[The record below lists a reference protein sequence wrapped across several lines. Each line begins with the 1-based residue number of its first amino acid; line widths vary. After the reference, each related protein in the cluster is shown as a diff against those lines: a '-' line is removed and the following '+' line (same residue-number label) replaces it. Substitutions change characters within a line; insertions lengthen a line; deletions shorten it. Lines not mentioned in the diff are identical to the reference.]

1 MWCKVNVIGFVFYIS
16 YNYSTVIISQL
27 LGIYGGFMIKI
38 DKRDYINFY
47 DIFKELGSYTF
58 FLSALD
64 GIVKGVLYADHA
76 KNPTYAIMLT
86 ADLYYLAGDL
96 SGEQFEQE
104 IFCLSQS
111 DAFIDHTGLIFSSK
125 NISRIKEIF
134 GEHTYEF
141 IKRNNYQL
149 NKSEVNY
156 IDTTIASADI
166 IKITPNTMSKFKE
179 YANYK
184 EVCDECMFYWDEYP
198 IDSKINFANALVKE
212 NTFLSFCYVCGES
225 SSENSCELG
234 VETFEGF
241 KRKGYAETICRET
254 IKELIKLGYDK
265 LNWHCHT
272 HNIGSSK
279 TALKLGFKQVDETHL
294 AWFRKIIDKK

>member
-1 MWCKVNVIGFVFYIS
+1 
-16 YNYSTVIISQL
+16 
-27 LGIYGGFMIKI
+27 MIKI

-64 GIVKGVLYADHA
+64 GIVKGELYADNS

-86 ADLYYLAGDL
+86 ADLYYIAGDL
-96 SGEQFEQE
+96 SGGE
-104 IFCLSQS
+104 IKKQLFSLSQS
-111 DAFIDHTGLIFSSK
+111 DAFLNHSGLIFSSK

-149 NKSEVNY
+149 NKPEIDYS
-156 IDTTIASADI
+156 DTTITNADI
-166 IKITPNTMSKFKE
+166 IKITPDTMSKFKE
-179 YANYK
+179 YTNYK
-184 EVCDECMFYWDEYP
+184 AVNDECIFYWDEYP
-198 IDSKINFANALVKE
+198 IDSNINFAIAVVKE
-212 NTFLSFCYVCGES
+212 NVFLSFCYVCGES

-234 VETFEGF
+234 IETFEGF
-241 KRKGYAETICRET
+241 KRKGYAGTICSVT
-254 IKELIKLGYDK
+254 INELFKLGYNK
-265 LNWHCHT
+265 LNWHCHSN
-272 HNIGSSK
+272 NIGSSK

-294 AWFRKIIDKK
+294 AWIRKVIDKK